1 MFEKLRQRLF
11 QRDLKKKL
19 HNQRHKRASLSLEK
33 ARYIGI
39 LFDGTELE
47 NRNPVLAYA
56 RQLKKSG
63 KRVKLLGFMDN
74 TADNSNHPFPNF
86 NRKDLSWF
94 FTPKSEETRRF
105 IQEPFDIL
113 LHLSLQPQPWMN
125 YIATLSAA
133 RFRVGSARAAAEACD
148 LMLDMNKSEDIQEFI
163 RQAEQ
168 YLQKMQSQYESLP
181 A

>member
-11 QRDLKKKL
+11 QRALKKQLQK
-19 HNQRHKRASLSLEK
+19 QGRKRASISLEK

-39 LFDGTELE
+39 LFEGTDLE
-47 NRNPVLAYA
+47 IREPVLAYA

-63 KRVKLLGFMDN
+63 KRVKLLGFMNN

-94 FTPKSEETRRF
+94 FTPKAEEAQRF
-105 IQEPFDIL
+105 MQEPFDIL
-113 LHLSLQPQPWMN
+113 LHLSLTPQPWMN

-133 RFRVGSARAAAEACD
+133 RFRVGSAKASVEACD
-148 LMLDMNKSEDIQEFI
+148 LMLDMSKGENLKEFI

-168 YLQKMQSQYESLP
+168 YLQKMQSQHELLP
-181 A
+181 T